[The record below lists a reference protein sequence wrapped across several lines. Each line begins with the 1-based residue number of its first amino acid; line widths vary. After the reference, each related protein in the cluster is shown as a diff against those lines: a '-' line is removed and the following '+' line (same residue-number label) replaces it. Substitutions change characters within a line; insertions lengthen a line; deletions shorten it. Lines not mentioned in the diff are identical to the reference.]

1 MQFTY
6 GWRIYF
12 VRAVGDPAALIPE
25 IRRAIH
31 AVEPDLAMTEVQ
43 PLGELIGASWSR
55 QRFDA
60 RFFGSVAL
68 LALLLAISGIYSVVT
83 YAAGRRTREIGIR
96 MALGGRPA
104 DIVRLVVR
112 DGMRAPLIG
121 LVLGTGAAFA
131 AAGLL
136 RASLYGVAPTDA
148 RILSMTLTLLLV
160 SALIACVIPARRATQ
175 VDPCEA
181 LRTD

>member
-1 MQFTY
+1 
-6 GWRIYF
+6 
-12 VRAVGDPAALIPE
+12 
-25 IRRAIH
+25 
-31 AVEPDLAMTEVQ
+31 
-43 PLGELIGASWSR
+43 
-55 QRFDA
+55 
-60 RFFGSVAL
+60 
-68 LALLLAISGIYSVVT
+68 
-83 YAAGRRTREIGIR
+83 
-96 MALGGRPA
+96 
-104 DIVRLVVR
+104 
-112 DGMRAPLIG
+112 MRAPLIG